1 MKNKIKVRFNL
12 GRGINYRKWK
22 VEYPNMKPQYFDPNE
37 VKLIM
42 EGCLL
47 KNYKKV
53 SQRIFDGSYKTVC
66 SWIIC
71 DKILVVAPELYV
83 GGKTVSFNPRVEPN
97 WVYDGKDADNFMFP
111 CITSNGRE
119 LYVID

>member
-12 GRGINYRKWK
+12 GRGKNYRKWK
-22 VEYPNMKPQYFDPNE
+22 IEYPNSSPQYLDPNE
-37 VKLIM
+37 VKLVM

-53 SQRIFDGSYKTVC
+53 SQRIFDGSNKTVC

-71 DKILVVAPELYV
+71 DKITISPPDNNI
-83 GGKTVSFNPRVEPN
+83 GGVSISYNPKIKPH
-97 WVYDGKDADNFMFP
+97 WVYNGDDADNFTFDY
-111 CITSNGRE
+111 ITSNGRE
-119 LYVID
+119 LYVS

>member
-22 VEYPNMKPQYFDPNE
+22 VDYPDMAPQYFDPNE
-37 VKLIM
+37 VNLIM

-53 SQRIFDGSYKTVC
+53 SLRIFLGSNKTVC

-71 DKILVVAPELYV
+71 DKVLVVPSGLYV
-83 GGKTVSFNPRVEPN
+83 DGKTVSFNPRVEPN
-97 WVYDGKDADNFMFP
+97 WVYEGKDADNFIFP
-111 CITSNGRE
+111 FITSDGRE